1 MNMAT
6 PSSNRKVYCYLGGGT
21 TSIDLHRVCAFTSRE
36 SHREGWAIVEFH
48 VTSGSIFSCELTPV
62 EREKLDNFWRY
73 A

>member
-6 PSSNRKVYCYLGGGT
+6 PSSNRKVYSNLGGGT

-48 VTSGSIFSCELTPV
+48 VTSGSIFCCELSPV
-62 EREKLDNFWRY
+62 EHEKLNDFWRY

>member
-6 PSSNRKVYCYLGGGT
+6 PSSNRKVYANLGGGT
-21 TSIDLHRVCAFTSRE
+21 TSIDLHRVCAFTSRAA
-36 SHREGWAIVEFH
+36 HREGYAIVEFH

-62 EREKLDNFWRY
+62 EQDQLDNFWRY